1 MCPVSRTVQEM
12 VSGLLEIA
20 PHCGS
25 CTVGAGL
32 CGAVGGKQRALGQ
45 PGHQGEVLL
54 RETTSTFSPH
64 TAELVPT
71 SGCLPVS
78 SGTVPATGGC
88 IASPQGLGRAAL
100 GSADLS
106 PAGLCASF
114 PVT

>member
-12 VSGLLEIA
+12 VSGLLEIV
-20 PHCGS
+20 PPVGS
-25 CTVGAGL
+25 CIVGAEL
-32 CGAVGGKQRALGQ
+32 REAVGGKQRPLGQ
-45 PGHQGEVLL
+45 PRHQGEVLL

-78 SGTVPATGGC
+78 CGTVPATGGC

-100 GSADLS
+100 GSADLPLHGS
-106 PAGLCASF
+106 VPLSL
-114 PVT
+114 